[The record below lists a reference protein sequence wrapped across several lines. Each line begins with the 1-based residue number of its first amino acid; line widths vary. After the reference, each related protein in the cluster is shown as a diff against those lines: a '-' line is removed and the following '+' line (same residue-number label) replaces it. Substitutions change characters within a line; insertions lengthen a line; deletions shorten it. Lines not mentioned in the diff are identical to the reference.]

1 MQTITLY
8 RLKHSDVKLTYKQF
22 EYIYFMLMK
31 QKDTRNFYTF
41 KEKFYS
47 LTYLEFQKF
56 ISIKTAPA
64 IISALK
70 AKEEIKLRL
79 CESSFIQ
86 SL

>member
-1 MQTITLY
+1 MQITLY
-8 RLKHSDVKLTYKQF
+8 RLKQSDVKLTYKQF

-31 QKDTRNFYTF
+31 QRDTKNFYTF
-41 KEKFYS
+41 QDKFFS

-56 ISIKTAPA
+56 ISIKTAPG
-64 IISALK
+64 IIIALK